1 MIRKNP
7 VGTAFAV
14 LTTAVVLAGCGGS
27 GDRSGNHD
35 TSSAPNTT
43 GTAAPSGE
51 HNDADIAFAQ
61 GMIPHHEGAIEMAR
75 TARGRT
81 GNQAVLDLASRV
93 EEAQDPEIETM
104 TGWLT
109 AWGAEVAPGSGHTGH
124 GSSMPG
130 MSEEEVAA
138 LEAARD
144 ADFDRLFL
152 ETMIEHHRGAIDM
165 AGVELRSGGNADAKA
180 LAQKVIDDQ
189 QAEIAEMRE
198 MLRAMG

>member
-14 LTTAVVLAGCGGS
+14 LTTAVVLAGCGG
-27 GDRSGNHD
+27 GDQSGNHHL
-35 TSSAPNTT
+35 SSAPNTT
-43 GTAAPSGE
+43 GAVAPAGE

-109 AWGAEVAPGSGHTGH
+109 AWGAEVAPGGGHAGH

-130 MSEEEVAA
+130 MGEEEVAA

-165 AGVELRSGGNADAKA
+165 AGVELRSGGNAGAKT
-180 LAQKVIDDQ
+180 LAQKIIDDQ
-189 QAEIAEMRE
+189 RAEIAEMRE